1 MQTCLFPWCSSQRR
15 SLNAS
20 REYSSQRRYSI
31 GQSYDVIFQWFQYHW
46 FKSYCQY
53 KSLLSHEHYNDCVLY
68 VFSAKQWLVLFQ
80 MIWCVGSVSSVA
92 VRTWRVT
99 MLIHPT
105 AAFFFFFCSKL
116 GHQLCGVMH
125 DGSDAAV
132 WLAASHWG
140 RKRASWNAIGSYVIG
155 ATGRLLLS
163 RGLSNTSG
171 FDRQTGSQSKTETSY
186 LFMGVG
192 GISSEKERQ
201 VNDCVRLHVSHDG
214 NLIYNMS
221 HIIKTIPLPRKLA

>member
-105 AAFFFFFCSKL
+105 AAFFFFFVQNWDISSVVWCMM
-116 GHQLCGVMH
+116 GVM
-125 DGSDAAV
+125 
-132 WLAASHWG
+132 
-140 RKRASWNAIGSYVIG
+140 
-155 ATGRLLLS
+155 RLY
-163 RGLSNTSG
+163 
-171 FDRQTGSQSKTETSY
+171 GSQPVTE
-186 LFMGVG
+186 G
-192 GISSEKERQ
+192 EKGLAGM
-201 VNDCVRLHVSHDG
+201 RLV
-214 NLIYNMS
+214 LM
-221 HIIKTIPLPRKLA
+221 